1 MKTPFSSKTLIALA
15 VAVAAAAGY
24 KSLANEQPIPPPA
37 TASDVALP
45 ANVPL
50 GSPVGQVFKLAQAGV
65 DIGVIQNYISNCPTA
80 FNLDAD
86 KIIALTDAGLPGD
99 IVNAIFAHDKALPP
113 EIATPV
119 TPMTVPQPPVAPV
132 ATNAENSPPPPA
144 PNGPPADLNV
154 DEVSQTLT
162 PYGAWV
168 NVDGYGR
175 CWRPNVVVYDA
186 TWRPYC
192 DRGRWVYTDCG
203 WYWDSDY
210 AWGVT
215 FHYGRWFN
223 SSQYGWC
230 WWPDTTW
237 APSWVT
243 WRSANDYC
251 GWAPLPPYT
260 VYQPGVGFCYRGGN
274 VSLNFSFGLTPNCYT
289 FVSFGNFCQ
298 PHPRYY
304 CFPQSQVT
312 QIYNQTTIINNY
324 NWRNK
329 TIVNNGVSVTV
340 IGDAAHRPIRPVPI
354 GTIVNGGRHGWR
366 GQSVN
371 SPGHHFG
378 SDASDGS
385 SGRQFTGTAPHGER
399 GSSSLAAPGSMNR
412 HDQREAV
419 STARDA
425 NTEQRPPQTAT
436 TTANRRDQRDQRG
449 SVTTVRNANP
459 TPQTAPAPAPIAQ
472 APFNNPA
479 PVATTTPNRP
489 QNIRVDNGRENRQAI
504 RPYTPPVA
512 SAPATA
518 PSVRT
523 IPQNNRV
530 AVNNERPAIRPD
542 VREQPRQ
549 ATPPPRYVAPAAPVA
564 PPAMVERPQPRSE
577 PRQNIVQSAPR
588 NMAPSAPA
596 MPAPAQNQ
604 LRNGN
609 SGNGNANGRVQGWMA
624 QNR

>member
-37 TASDVALP
+37 IASDSALP

-65 DIGVIQNYISNCPTA
+65 DISVIQNYISNCPTA

-99 IVNAIFAHDKALPP
+99 IVNVIFAHDKALPP
-113 EIATPV
+113 AAVSVAP
-119 TPMTVPQPPVAPV
+119 PAPAAAPQPPVAPI
-132 ATNAENSPPPPA
+132 ASAENAPPPPA
-144 PNGPPADLNV
+144 PNAPPGDLNLN
-154 DEVSQTLT
+154 EVSQTLT

-192 DRGRWVYTDCG
+192 DRGQWVYTDCG
-203 WYWDSDY
+203 WYWNSDY

-230 WWPDTTW
+230 WWPDTVW

-260 VYQPGVGFCYRGGN
+260 VYQPGLGFTYRGGN
-274 VSLNFSFGLTPNCYT
+274 VSLSFGFGLAANCYT
-289 FVSFGNFCQ
+289 FVSVGNFCQ

-312 QIYNQTTIINNY
+312 QIYSQTTIINNF
-324 NWRNK
+324 NCNNHCM
-329 TIVNNGVSVTV
+329 VNNGVSVTV
-340 IGDAAHRPIRPVPI
+340 IGNAARRPIQPVPI
-354 GTIVNGGRHGWR
+354 GNVVNGGRRGWS

-371 SPGHHFG
+371 SPGRHFG

-385 SGRQFTGTAPHGER
+385 KGRQFTGNAARGDN
-399 GSSSLAAPGSMNR
+399 GSSS
-412 HDQREAV
+412 V
-419 STARDA
+419 
-425 NTEQRPPQTAT
+425 TAT
-436 TTANRRDQRDQRG
+436 GSANRRDQREPAFTARDANKDLRPAQVVAAPENRRDQRG
-449 SVTTVRNANP
+449 QREPVFTARNANP
-459 TPQTAPAPAPIAQ
+459 VPQPAPAPTAQ
-472 APFNNPA
+472 APVRNPA
-479 PVATTTPNRP
+479 PVVVSTPNPLPNSRS
-489 QNIRVDNGRENRQAI
+489 DNGREARQFV
-504 RPYTPPVA
+504 RTYTPPVA
-512 SAPATA
+512 STPT
-518 PSVRT
+518 PGRVT
-523 IPQNNRV
+523 PQNNWTAANPAPTARAEVRV
-530 AVNNERPAIRPD
+530 
-542 VREQPRQ
+542 QPRQ
-549 ATPPPRYVAPAAPVA
+549 AVPQPRYVAPVAPAAPVIA
-564 PPAMVERPQPRSE
+564 AERSQPRSE

-588 NMAPSAPA
+588 SVAPSVPA
-596 MPAPAQNQ
+596 MPAPVQNQ
-604 LRNGN
+604 ARNGN
-609 SGNGNANGRVQGWMA
+609 AGTSGNGNVSGRIQGWMA

>member
-1 MKTPFSSKTLIALA
+1 MKTLFSSKTIIALA
-15 VAVAAAAGY
+15 VAIAAVVGY
-24 KSLANEQPIPPPA
+24 KSLANEQPIPPPEND
-37 TASDVALP
+37 SALP
-45 ANVPL
+45 VNVPL

-65 DIGVIQNYISNCPTA
+65 DISVIQNYISNCPTA

-113 EIATPV
+113 AAAIPV
-119 TPMTVPQPPVAPV
+119 APTAAPEQAAAPV
-132 ATNAENSPPPPA
+132 ATNAENSPPPP

-162 PYGAWV
+162 PYGTWV
-168 NVDGYGR
+168 TVDGYGR

-230 WWPDTTW
+230 WWPDTVW

-260 VYQPGVGFCYRGGN
+260 VYTPGVGFCYRGGN

-312 QIYNQTTIINNY
+312 QIYNQTTIINNF
-324 NWRNK
+324 NWHNRCM
-329 TIVNNGVSVTV
+329 VNNGVSVTV
-340 IGDAAHRPIRPVPI
+340 IGNASHRPIRPVPVSNVI
-354 GTIVNGGRHGWR
+354 NGGRHGWR
-366 GQSVN
+366 SQNVN
-371 SPGHHFG
+371 SPGRHFG

-385 SGRQFTGTAPHGER
+385 GGRQFVGNTAHGDNN
-399 GSSSLAAPGSMNR
+399 SLHATAPGS
-412 HDQREAV
+412 V
-419 STARDA
+419 
-425 NTEQRPPQTAT
+425 
-436 TTANRRDQRDQRG
+436 NRRDQREAGATTRDANREQHPAQTATTVVNQRDQRDQHNQRG
-449 SVTTVRNANP
+449 SVFNARGATP
-459 TPQTAPAPAPIAQ
+459 TPQPAPTSAPIVQ
-472 APFNNPA
+472 APVNHPA
-479 PVATTTPNRP
+479 PVASTSPNRP
-489 QNIRVDNGRENRQAI
+489 QNSRSDNGRENRQI
-504 RPYTPPVA
+504 VRQYTPPVA

-523 IPQNNRV
+523 MPQNNMV
-530 AVNNERPAIRPD
+530 AATRPTVRPE

-549 ATPPPRYVAPAAPVA
+549 AVTPPRYIAPVA
-564 PPAMVERPQPRSE
+564 PPAVVERPQPRSE

-588 NMAPSAPA
+588 YVAPSAPA
-596 MPAPAQNQ
+596 MSAPSQNQ
-604 LRNGN
+604 PRNGN
-609 SGNGNANGRVQGWMA
+609 AGNGNGNGNTFGRSQAWMA